1 MSDNAVP
8 LFKMNGAGNKIL
20 VADLRGSEKPLTGKM
35 AAVLGKNDML
45 HFDQLMAIE
54 APQTDGTNA
63 YVKIYNIDG
72 SEAEACGNGTRCVTD
87 VMLNAE
93 GGTKLNL
100 ETSPGIL
107 TCLLYTSPSPRDLST
122 SRMPSSA

>member
-54 APQTDGTNA
+54 ALRVFRVP
-63 YVKIYNIDG
+63 
-72 SEAEACGNGTRCVTD
+72 
-87 VMLNAE
+87 
-93 GGTKLNL
+93 L
-100 ETSPGIL
+100 ELSPWRI
-107 TCLLYTSPSPRDLST
+107 SPCQIRH
-122 SRMPSSA
+122 